1 VRTNVS
7 AAQAPVPYG
16 TVLHALVAFAAVL
29 RKTGVPVSM
38 VEMLDASRAV
48 ALVNVSDRHQLHRA
62 LALTMVK
69 RSEELPVFDAVFDL
83 CFAAAAVDEPD
94 GAGSERSAQ
103 AGDLPDETNNGPEDL
118 LDELV
123 GALRAGSDT
132 RFGPLAEQVVS
143 VFGGLEAAQA
153 LRGERYY
160 VHRALRQVD
169 LSTLLRRAMMADE
182 DDVGDRHLR
191 QLAAARRQ
199 ARLEQWVASLA
210 AEVQRR
216 LVAQEGLGPA
226 LDRLA
231 RSALDIEFLRAGA
244 SDLEQMRKLVRP
256 LARQMATRARH
267 RRRLATSGRLD
278 VRRTMRLALG
288 TGGVAINPVWRRP
301 LARRPELV
309 VMCDV
314 SGSVAEFAK
323 FTLSLLQ
330 ALHQELPGS
339 RSFVFVDAPAEV
351 SDLVRHSPGVIDP
364 RLFLS
369 RPGAI
374 ADGGHS
380 DYGAV
385 LQRLIND
392 HFGSL
397 GPRTTMI
404 FCGDG
409 RTNGHPSRSELLR
422 ALRRR
427 VRRLYWLNPEPRQS
441 WGTGDSAVAEYRP
454 HCDEMAEVRN
464 LRQLSY
470 WVQTMLVN

>member
-1 VRTNVS
+1 M
-7 AAQAPVPYG
+7 
-16 TVLHALVAFAAVL
+16 LHALVAFAAVL
-29 RKTGVPVSM
+29 RRTGVPVSM

-69 RSEELPVFDAVFDL
+69 RSEELPVFDAVFNL
-83 CFAAAAVDEPD
+83 CFAVAEPD
-94 GAGSERSAQ
+94 RAGPDGSAQ
-103 AGDLPDETNNGPEDL
+103 AGDMPDETSDGPEDL
-118 LDELV
+118 LDELA
-123 GALRAGSDT
+123 GALRAGSDS
-132 RFGPLAEQVVS
+132 RFGPLAEQVVN

-182 DDVGDRHLR
+182 EDIGDGPLR

-199 ARLEQWVASLA
+199 ARLEQWVASVA

-216 LVAQEGLGPA
+216 LVNQEGLGPA

-244 SDLEQMRKLVRP
+244 SDLERMRQLVRP
-256 LARQMATRARH
+256 LARQMAARARH
-267 RRRLATSGRLD
+267 RRRPAASGRLD

-301 LARRPELV
+301 VARRPELV

-385 LQRLIND
+385 LQRLIDD

-409 RTNGHPSRSELLR
+409 RTNGHPSRPELLR

-441 WGTGDSAVAEYRP
+441 WGTGDSVIAEYRP
-454 HCDEMAEVRN
+454 HCDDMAEVRN
-464 LRQLSY
+464 LRQLSD

>member
-1 VRTNVS
+1 
-7 AAQAPVPYG
+7 
-16 TVLHALVAFAAVL
+16 
-29 RKTGVPVSM
+29 M
-38 VEMLDASRAV
+38 
-48 ALVNVSDRHQLHRA
+48 
-62 LALTMVK
+62 
-69 RSEELPVFDAVFDL
+69 
-83 CFAAAAVDEPD
+83 
-94 GAGSERSAQ
+94 
-103 AGDLPDETNNGPEDL
+103 
-118 LDELV
+118 
-123 GALRAGSDT
+123 
-132 RFGPLAEQVVS
+132 
-143 VFGGLEAAQA
+143 
-153 LRGERYY
+153 
-160 VHRALRQVD
+160 RQ
-169 LSTLLRRAMMADE
+169 
-182 DDVGDRHLR
+182 
-191 QLAAARRQ
+191 
-199 ARLEQWVASLA
+199 
-210 AEVQRR
+210 
-216 LVAQEGLGPA
+216 
-226 LDRLA
+226 
-231 RSALDIEFLRAGA
+231 
-244 SDLEQMRKLVRP
+244 LVRP
-256 LARQMATRARH
+256 LARQMAARARH
-267 RRRLATSGRLD
+267 RRRPSASGRLD

-385 LQRLIND
+385 LQRLIDD

-409 RTNGHPSRSELLR
+409 RTNGHPSRPELLR
-422 ALRRR
+422 TLRRR

-441 WGTGDSAVAEYRP
+441 WGTGDSVIAEYRP
-454 HCDEMAEVRN
+454 HCDDMAEVRN
-464 LRQLSY
+464 LRQLSD
-470 WVQTMLVN
+470 WVQNVLVN